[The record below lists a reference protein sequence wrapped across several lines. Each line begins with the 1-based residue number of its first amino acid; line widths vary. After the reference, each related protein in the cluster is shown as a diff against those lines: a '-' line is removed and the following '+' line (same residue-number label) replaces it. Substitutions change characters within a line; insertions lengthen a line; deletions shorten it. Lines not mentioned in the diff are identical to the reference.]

1 MIRRPPRSTRT
12 DTLFPYTTLFRSR
25 QHVFAEPALSR
36 LDKMVVGDFEI
47 TPDRRLVA
55 EGTDRAP
62 DRKSTRELQSLMRN
76 LVCRLLLEKKKK
88 QKNIT
93 NQPQHNITKLYINSN
108 RETNNATQK
117 NKIKRQE

>member
-62 DRKSTRELQSLMRN
+62 D
-76 LVCRLLLEKKKK
+76 LLHRHTAPDPAPCGIGDRHRRHQLLRVGMLGIAEHHRARADLDE
-88 QKNIT
+88 IGRA
-93 NQPQHNITKLYINSN
+93 HV
-108 RETNNATQK
+108 
-117 NKIKRQE
+117 